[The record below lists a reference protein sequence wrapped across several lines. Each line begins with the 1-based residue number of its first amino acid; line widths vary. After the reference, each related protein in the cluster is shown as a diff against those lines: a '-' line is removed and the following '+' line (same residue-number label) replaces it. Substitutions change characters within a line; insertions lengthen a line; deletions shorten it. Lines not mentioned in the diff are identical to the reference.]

1 VAGNLGEIKMNWRTL
16 SMSFVHQGKNLLV
29 QGDPN
34 LSKVV
39 ITLRTLQKLSN
50 EEVEMMTML

>member
-1 VAGNLGEIKMNWRTL
+1 
-16 SMSFVHQGKNLLV
+16 MSFVHQGKNLLV